1 MLEAIERILGALTPL
16 LVAATTVY
24 GGVLVAKINKVNT
37 KVDKVQKDIVT
48 NHGSKNIGDAI
59 DRLWEKLDNVSYNQQ
74 ELIDNVKKLHAQ
86 DDVLEGRMNA
96 IERFFHPRSARTN
109 TGPIIQSPARKGR
122 KPRTKRKKK

>member
-1 MLEAIERILGALTPL
+1 MVEAIERILGALTPL

-59 DRLWEKLDNVSYNQQ
+59 DRLWEKLGTISDNQQ
-74 ELIDNVKKLHAQ
+74 DLIESVGRLRAN
-86 DDVLEGRMNA
+86 DDALSGRVSA
-96 IERFFHPRSARTN
+96 VERFFHPRSAHTN
-109 TGPIIQSPARKGR
+109 TGPVVQPVTIKKGR
-122 KPRTKRKKK
+122 KPRKRRK